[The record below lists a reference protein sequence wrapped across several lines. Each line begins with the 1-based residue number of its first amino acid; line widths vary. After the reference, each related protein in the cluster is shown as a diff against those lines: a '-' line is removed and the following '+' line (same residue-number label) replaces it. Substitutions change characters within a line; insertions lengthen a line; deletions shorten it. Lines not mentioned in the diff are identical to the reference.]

1 MKIKQYWASRR
12 DDSKK
17 SLLRKLW
24 KEQKFTDK
32 HLMNT
37 FKKREREKMRT
48 RRFKKNDQE
57 GIDKV
62 NLQLNN

>member
-1 MKIKQYWASRR
+1 
-12 DDSKK
+12 
-17 SLLRKLW
+17 
-24 KEQKFTDK
+24 
-32 HLMNT
+32 MNT